1 MSISISTRRRAG
13 CLVML
18 LVCLFLPSLGR
29 RAEAAEIRVGLA
41 NTSSDAAFFIADKKK
56 YFREEGVSVTFIPFD
71 TGSKMIAPL
80 STGQLEVGAAAP
92 SSALYNAV
100 ARGVDLRIVADKGQT
115 PPGYGYQPLLVRKD
129 LWDGG
134 RIRTLSDLK
143 GRKIAAGGVGISTSV
158 TLNEALVKGGLT
170 MSDVSA
176 VTMGYPQHMVA
187 LQNGAVDA
195 SLTVEPTA
203 TLAINN
209 GVAVRMMG
217 DDEIYPYHQ
226 LSVVFFS
233 ADFIKKRPKEAK
245 GFIRAY
251 IRAVRDYNDAL
262 RDGRLG
268 GPNADEIVAILTEYS
283 VIKDGAILRAMISH
297 GYDPDARLNVA
308 SLKKDLDYFK
318 SQGLIQGD
326 VSIENVVDS
335 SLVEGALADLGPHKK
350 RQ

>member
-1 MSISISTRRRAG
+1 MSISIGVQRMAG
-13 CLVML
+13 RVVAL
-18 LVCLFLPSLGR
+18 LIYFYVLLSMVPAS
-29 RAEAAEIRVGLA
+29 AADVRVGLA
-41 NTSSDAAFFIADKKK
+41 NTSSDVAFFIADKKK
-56 YFREEGVSVTFIPFD
+56 YFQEEGVSVTFTPFD

-80 STGQLEVGAAAP
+80 STGQLDVGAAAP

-129 LWDGG
+129 LWDSGKV
-134 RIRTLSDLK
+134 RTLADLK

-158 TLNEALVKGGLT
+158 TLNEALVKGGLSST
-170 MSDVSA
+170 DVST
-176 VTMGYPQHMVA
+176 VTMGYPQHMIA

-203 TLAINN
+203 TLAVNRGI
-209 GVAVRMMG
+209 AVRMMG

-262 RDGRLG
+262 RDGRLAG
-268 GPNADEIVAILTEYS
+268 SGAEEIVSILTEYS
-283 VIKDGAILRAMISH
+283 VIKDPAILRAMISH
-297 GYDPDARLNVA
+297 GYDPDARLNIA
-308 SLKKDLDYFK
+308 SLRKDLDFFR
-318 SQGLIQGD
+318 SQGLIQGE
-326 VSIENVVDS
+326 VSIEKVVDS
-335 SLVEGALADLGPHKK
+335 SIVEGALAELGPHNK